1 MRTIVLLLVL
11 VLLPLY
17 ATAGSDPSVE
27 DVLTGSNPS
36 LTPQEQ
42 AGLAQGEQGTIS
54 ASAPVAGANGF
65 ITFP

>member
-1 MRTIVLLLVL
+1 MRLSVLCALLL
-11 VLLPLY
+11 LLPLR
-17 ATAGSDPSVE
+17 ALAGSDPSVE

-42 AGLAQGEQGTIS
+42 AGLAYGEHSTVSG
-54 ASAPVAGANGF
+54 SAPVAGANGF